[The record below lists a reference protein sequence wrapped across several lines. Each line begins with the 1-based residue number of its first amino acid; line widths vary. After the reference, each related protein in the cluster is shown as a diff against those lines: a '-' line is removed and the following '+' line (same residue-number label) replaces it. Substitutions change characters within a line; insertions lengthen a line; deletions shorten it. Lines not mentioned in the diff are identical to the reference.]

1 MNPSG
6 SLGLAGI
13 FSYLCIIKIISM
25 KKYLNIIINFLVTFL
40 FGVRIEGEPIDLSY
54 PEPSKELP
62 PVDAGFFTWCREYRV
77 GCLAKGKAVSY

>member
-1 MNPSG
+1 
-6 SLGLAGI
+6 
-13 FSYLCIIKIISM
+13 M

-77 GCLAKGKAVSY
+77 GYLAKGKAVSY